1 MNTGTKP
8 VFSDNGLITTIAWG
22 LNGEVN
28 YALEGSF
35 RSRSSNPVAER

>member
-22 LNGEVN
+22 LDGEVN
-28 YALEGSF
+28 YALEGLF
-35 RSRSSNPVAER
+35 LLQEQQSSG